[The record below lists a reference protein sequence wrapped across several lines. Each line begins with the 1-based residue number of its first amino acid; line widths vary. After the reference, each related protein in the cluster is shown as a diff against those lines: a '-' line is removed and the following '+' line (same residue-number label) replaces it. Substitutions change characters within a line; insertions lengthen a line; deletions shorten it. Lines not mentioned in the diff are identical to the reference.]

1 MDLVTLLAQRLWV
14 NSRSGEQSWSRSFYP
29 VLCDFRT
36 CGAGEKDD
44 GWSKPACARGSCLGS
59 GDIRCPVGRCGTE
72 GPSSPA
78 GDPSL
83 EVTSLRAALS
93 PCIPGQNQ
101 HRTEHIRGC
110 NVHLHLSH
118 LPFHIKAN
126 QTSSQRPT
134 LFSSVH
140 MGTSAQA
147 QPILA
152 CITLWRI
159 KHPMYTAKSCTAWA
173 PGTWVWPS
181 SAPCPSK
188 VSERDKWGPAHH
200 QHKQGNK

>member
-1 MDLVTLLAQRLWV
+1 MGSRAGPLVSIPSLT
-14 NSRSGEQSWSRSFYP
+14 

-36 CGAGEKDD
+36 CGASEKDD
-44 GWSKPACARGSCLGS
+44 GWSKPACARSSGLGS

-72 GPSSPA
+72 GPPSPA
-78 GDPSL
+78 GGPSL

-101 HRTEHIRGC
+101 HRTEHIPGC

-126 QTSSQRPT
+126 QDFFSETHFIQFCTYGDIGPSPTHLSMYRSVENKAPYVHSQK
-134 LFSSVH
+134 LH
-140 MGTSAQA
+140 
-147 QPILA
+147 
-152 CITLWRI
+152 
-159 KHPMYTAKSCTAWA
+159 SCA

-188 VSERDKWGPAHH
+188 VSSRASGGLPIISTNQEINRC
-200 QHKQGNK
+200 